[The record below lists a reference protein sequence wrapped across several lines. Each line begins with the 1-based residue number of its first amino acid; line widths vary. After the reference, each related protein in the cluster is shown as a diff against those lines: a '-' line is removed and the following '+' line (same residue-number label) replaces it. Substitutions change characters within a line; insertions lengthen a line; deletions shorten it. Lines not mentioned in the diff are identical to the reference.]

1 MVPFLDIFKIDS
13 LGGGVLWR
21 DTVATLETA
30 KARIRKLALSSPGE
44 YFILDQNTGQR
55 VFVTP
60 LGSQIEYPSVESCNG
75 PRTGMG

>member
-1 MVPFLDIFKIDS
+1 MVPSLDIFKIS
-13 LGGGVLWR
+13 GGNVIWH
-21 DTVATLETA
+21 DAVATLEAA
-30 KARIRKLALSSPGE
+30 KARIQKFAVSSPGE